1 MKLVWYLKK
10 EEYEKFQKEQQNF
23 DGSDNGE
30 REYIGSVRTGELC
43 FDILSCGDKLFFDLY
58 VGGVNT
64 GYGYSYKPE
73 FQNYPYDYCDVFS
86 FVWNEPLKDVTYEN
100 FIEDLTKY
108 IEEHIRTHEGY
119 VTDFKAIPVSLIEKA
134 DAELKLW

>member
-64 GYGYSYKPE
+64 GYGYSYKSE
-73 FQNYPYDYCDVFS
+73 
-86 FVWNEPLKDVTYEN
+86 YED